1 MINGIKLSTA
11 FIYIFQEI
19 ILTTTKTYQK
29 RSCERVPSSLV
40 VKFLNDDTISYG
52 IATNI
57 SEKGMCI
64 HTGVC
69 LPRDSRS
76 DIAIPLKDVQLQ
88 VPASVVWV
96 EKTRGFYDSMGV
108 ELLNPPKKY
117 LQIVESFKN
126 LY

>member
-1 MINGIKLSTA
+1 
-11 FIYIFQEI
+11 
-19 ILTTTKTYQK
+19 LTTTKTYQK

-40 VKFLNDDTISYG
+40 VKFLNDDTVSYG

-57 SEKGMCI
+57 SDKGMRI

-69 LPRDSRS
+69 LPCDSCS
-76 DIAIPLKDVQLQ
+76 DFEIPLKNEQLK

-126 LY
+126 LH

>member
-1 MINGIKLSTA
+1 
-11 FIYIFQEI
+11 
-19 ILTTTKTYQK
+19 LTTTKTYQK
-29 RSCERVPSSLV
+29 RSCQRVPSSLV
-40 VKFLNDDTISYG
+40 VKFLNAGSVSYG

-57 SEKGMCI
+57 SEKGMRI

-76 DIAIPLKDVQLQ
+76 DIEIPIKDEQIK

-96 EKTRGFYDSMGV
+96 EKTGGFYDSMGV

>member
-1 MINGIKLSTA
+1 MTN
-11 FIYIFQEI
+11 
-19 ILTTTKTYQK
+19 TKTHQK

-40 VKFLNDDTISYG
+40 VKFLNEDTVSYG

-64 HTGVC
+64 HTGAC
-69 LPRDSRS
+69 LQAECRS
-76 DIAIPLKDVQLQ
+76 EIVIPLKDDQLNIP
-88 VPASVVWV
+88 VSVVWA
-96 EKTRGFYDSMGV
+96 EKTGGFYDSMGV
-108 ELLNPPKKY
+108 ELLKPPKKY